1 MGLFL
6 VTATA
11 PRNAQIFTSI
21 IVAKDHYASMRIF
34 KSLNRFIAGLRYSRD
49 EYYYEAVEISI
60 PGLCDFHPPDG
71 LYLFSE
77 GIHSV

>member
-1 MGLFL
+1 MGLYL

-21 IVAKDHYASMRIF
+21 IVAEDHYASMRIF
-34 KSLNRFIAGLRYSRD
+34 KNQSRFIAGITYHIND
-49 EYYYEAVEISI
+49 YYYEAVEISI

>member
-34 KSLNRFIAGLRYSRD
+34 KRLNPFIIGCKYNRD

-71 LYLFSE
+71 LYLFHE